1 MQANTRCTLDNI
13 NCFILNVNKIDNG
26 IMLGFVKVNFAERI
40 KDAVNLE
47 INRIIRGRTRTKLN
61 TKS

>member
-1 MQANTRCTLDNI
+1 MQNNIRYTLSGI
-13 NCFILNVNKIDNG
+13 NCFVLNVNKIDNG
-26 IMLGFVKVNFAERI
+26 MMSGSVKVNFAERI

-47 INRIIRGRTRTKLN
+47 INRKIRGSAKSELN

>member
-1 MQANTRCTLDNI
+1 MQDNTRYTLDSV
-13 NCFILNVNKIDNG
+13 NCFILNVNEVDNG
-26 IMLGFVKVNFAERI
+26 MMFGSVKVNFAERI

-47 INRIIRGRTRTKLN
+47 INRKIRGRAKTELN